1 MVNYVHK
8 KVLVKEMMKVVSYR
22 HIEVEKIVMKVV
34 GTSRCIERVVKKK
47 MKEEIYK
54 CMEVREKEMKGVD
67 ICNHKVEMKMMIEMV
82 RTCRHKKRVVKE
94 ME

>member
-1 MVNYVHK
+1 V
-8 KVLVKEMMKVVSYR
+8 VKE
-22 HIEVEKIVMKVV
+22 
-34 GTSRCIERVVKKK
+34 K

>member
-1 MVNYVHK
+1 MVNYIHK
-8 KVLVKEMMKVVSYR
+8 KVLVKEMMKVVSCR

-82 RTCRHKKRVVKE
+82 GTCRHKKRVVKE

>member
-1 MVNYVHK
+1 MVNYIHK

-34 GTSRCIERVVKKK
+34 GTSRCIERVVKEK

-82 RTCRHKKRVVKE
+82 GTCRYKKRVVKE